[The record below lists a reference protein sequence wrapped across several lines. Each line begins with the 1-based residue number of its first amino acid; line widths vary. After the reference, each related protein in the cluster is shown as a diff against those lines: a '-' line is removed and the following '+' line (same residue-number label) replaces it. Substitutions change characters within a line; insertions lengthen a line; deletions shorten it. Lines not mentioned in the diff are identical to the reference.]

1 MTPQNV
7 VRLLASFA
15 VLALAVPGK
24 ASAQATA
31 TPEVYSAC
39 YIPLLGVV
47 YRIKAPSLPTAC
59 LSKTHVEFSWNQVG
73 PKGDRGEKG
82 DPGVAGNLALAGQ
95 GCPTGFLV
103 SGFSSTG
110 QVVCKNLAGQG
121 PADPPPPISYE
132 GFWTLSP
139 APSTKCGPFDVVT
152 FTVSSAST
160 RLGSSGILTFTVR
173 GNFDGGIFGNTPFEA
188 AIDLSLDQ
196 TTNIFSGNGTFTSP
210 GQASFAATV
219 NGQFR
224 SSTSFTASVD
234 ISGSITSI
242 PAGDCHPIH
251 AVVTAT
257 RSS

>member
-1 MTPQNV
+1 MTLHNTAQ
-7 VRLLASFA
+7 LLATIA
-15 VLALAVPGK
+15 WVALAVPGK
-24 ASAQATA
+24 ASAQTTT

-39 YIPLLGVV
+39 YIPMLGVV
-47 YRIKAPSLPTAC
+47 YRIKAPGLPTAC

-95 GCPTGFLV
+95 ACPTGFLV

-110 QVVCKNLAGQG
+110 QIVCKNLAGQG
-121 PADPPPPISYE
+121 PSDPPPTIAYE

-152 FTVSSAST
+152 FTISSAST

-173 GNFDGGIFGNTPFEA
+173 GNFDGGIFGNTPFDA
-188 AIDLSLDQ
+188 SIDLTLNQ
-196 TTNIFSGNGTFTSP
+196 TTNIFSGTGTFATP

-219 NGQFR
+219 NGEFR

-251 AVVTAT
+251 EIVTGT
-257 RSS
+257 RSG